1 MLFDFKCPLG
11 HVFEQNVQSS
21 IRETPCLECGNTAN
35 RIISAPALK
44 IPFTGDYPGAAHK
57 WARYH
62 ERMSKK
68 YD

>member
-1 MLFDFKCPLG
+1 MLFDFQCQNG
-11 HVFEQNVQSS
+11 HVFERNVASQV
-21 IRETPCLECGNTAN
+21 RELDCPDCSAAAI

-44 IPFTGDYPGAAHK
+44 IPFTGDYPGAAYK

-62 ERMSKK
+62 EKRSMK